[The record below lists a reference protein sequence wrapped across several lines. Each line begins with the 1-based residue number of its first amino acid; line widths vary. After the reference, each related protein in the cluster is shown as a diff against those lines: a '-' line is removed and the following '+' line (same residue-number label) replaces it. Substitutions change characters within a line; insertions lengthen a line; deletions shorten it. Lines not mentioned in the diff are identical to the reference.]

1 MTLWSRLRSWLGAI
15 LWHSRIDAEMDAELR
30 FHQEAYAEDLVRRG
44 VPRPEAMRRARLEF
58 GGLDKTKEECREARG
73 THFVETLAQ
82 DIHYGLRTL
91 RKSPGFTAVAVL
103 TLALG
108 IGANT
113 AIFSLINALMLR
125 MLPVHDPER
134 LVELLFK
141 APGQD
146 HFNAFDWQN
155 YEHYRENNHVF
166 SGLIA
171 SSDTPFVIHG
181 DGLEPETVRGGFV
194 TPNYFSVLGVNPAL
208 GRLIGPEDGTSGSG
222 ANVAVVSWSYW
233 KRRFNSDRAVIG
245 RQIIEA
251 NRPLTIVGVAPS
263 GFAGLEPANQQD
275 IWLPLTLQ
283 YPSYAATAHHWLK
296 LAARLKPNVSID
308 QARAEMAVL
317 FQWTQDKE
325 FETNDDRTIR
335 DWKIEVQPAGGGLS
349 HLRDQFGKPAL
360 ALMAAVALLLLI
372 ACANMAS
379 MLLARG
385 VARQREMAVRVSLGA
400 SRLRLLQQGLTESV
414 LLAASG
420 GLPGILLA
428 YWGSG
433 ALVRIMGSGRERVE
447 LQAGPDLVVLLFTA
461 TIILLTGVLFGL
473 APSWQAFRS
482 TPVTFLRESARAGES
497 RVQRLFGKGL
507 VVAQVAFSVALLS
520 AASLFVHH
528 LSHLEHLDLGFQRDH
543 VLLMELNAASSGYDP
558 AGLSRAYEE
567 LLGRLEAI
575 PGVRSATICGFYPM
589 AGVGAMEPATV
600 EGYQA
605 KPGERRFL
613 SENWVAPKYFA
624 TFGIPLVMGR
634 DFSFQDKGRP
644 PVAIVNQTVARYFF
658 REGSPIGRHITFD
671 GDSQPFEI
679 VGVVGDSKSGD
690 MRDPALRFVYFNS
703 FQLGIDS
710 SQFALRTSVEPE
722 AVARDVRRVVRGF
735 LKTVAIE
742 NVKTLADQVDGAIV
756 PERLIAMLSGLFG
769 VLGAVLAAL
778 GLYGLLAYTV
788 ARRIN
793 EFGVRMALG
802 ATRTDITRMVL
813 REALATSG
821 AGLVIGALIAYWAKR
836 FVANLI
842 PDLPVQSVA
851 PIVFGAAVMV
861 AFALLAAY
869 TPARRAIRVDPMQAL
884 RYE

>member
-1 MTLWSRLRSWLGAI
+1 
-15 LWHSRIDAEMDAELR
+15 
-30 FHQEAYAEDLVRRG
+30 
-44 VPRPEAMRRARLEF
+44 
-58 GGLDKTKEECREARG
+58 
-73 THFVETLAQ
+73 
-82 DIHYGLRTL
+82 
-91 RKSPGFTAVAVL
+91 
-103 TLALG
+103 
-108 IGANT
+108 
-113 AIFSLINALMLR
+113 
-125 MLPVHDPER
+125 
-134 LVELLFK
+134 
-141 APGQD
+141 
-146 HFNAFDWQN
+146 
-155 YEHYRENNHVF
+155 
-166 SGLIA
+166 
-171 SSDTPFVIHG
+171 
-181 DGLEPETVRGGFV
+181 
-194 TPNYFSVLGVNPAL
+194 
-208 GRLIGPEDGTSGSG
+208 
-222 ANVAVVSWSYW
+222 
-233 KRRFNSDRAVIG
+233 
-245 RQIIEA
+245 
-251 NRPLTIVGVAPS
+251 
-263 GFAGLEPANQQD
+263 
-275 IWLPLTLQ
+275 
-283 YPSYAATAHHWLK
+283 
-296 LAARLKPNVSID
+296 
-308 QARAEMAVL
+308 
-317 FQWTQDKE
+317 
-325 FETNDDRTIR
+325 
-335 DWKIEVQPAGGGLS
+335 
-349 HLRDQFGKPAL
+349 
-360 ALMAAVALLLLI
+360 
-372 ACANMAS
+372 
-379 MLLARG
+379 
-385 VARQREMAVRVSLGA
+385 
-400 SRLRLLQQGLTESV
+400 
-414 LLAASG
+414 
-420 GLPGILLA
+420 
-428 YWGSG
+428 
-433 ALVRIMGSGRERVE
+433 
-447 LQAGPDLVVLLFTA
+447 
-461 TIILLTGVLFGL
+461 
-473 APSWQAFRS
+473 
-482 TPVTFLRESARAGES
+482 
-497 RVQRLFGKGL
+497 
-507 VVAQVAFSVALLS
+507 
-520 AASLFVHH
+520 
-528 LSHLEHLDLGFQRDH
+528 
-543 VLLMELNAASSGYDP
+543 
-558 AGLSRAYEE
+558 
-567 LLGRLEAI
+567 
-575 PGVRSATICGFYPM
+575 
-589 AGVGAMEPATV
+589 MEPATV

-821 AGLVIGALIAYWAKR
+821 VGLVIGALIAYWAKR

-842 PDLPVQSVA
+842 PDLPVQSVV